1 MAEFDSF
8 FSNMSDREK
17 RAWYSMSPEERIKM
31 ARKRQ
36 IEKRRAKAEA
46 TAAKIAEAK
55 EFHRKSREYKGDDKF
70 RLFPELR
77 GDSDAPPELQLTD
90 YRGIKGTRGS
100 LSNIPPVTDTDTG
113 EGEYSLATSPE
124 GQAAKE
130 LADEKLGLS
139 ERAISV
145 SPGWASAIKS
155 SKESAESEIPWWKKL
170 GLSKGLDHATEQIK
184 EDSRIIDKDEIL
196 ERQAV
201 ERQIELQKEEE
212 AARKQAE
219 ADAAQAKLD
228 KHDYPRTVRPTN
240 TLMKRLQEYNKSD
253 KSGNI
258 RLARAADA
266 EQFEEDYQDAA
277 FDSPEEEHKREI
289 KDQLDLMQNR
299 EQMIIDA
306 KKKRDKDGKGLINLN
321 QEENKDATDVLK
333 KEVKKVE
340 VKKKGTK
347 KGKDVTG
354 DFVRF
359 DNGYPV
365 YRKGSKWAKSFN
377 DAFGKSLEDPNNKT
391 FSWTGHDGVSRSY
404 TNNRATKIVEES
416 NANIDTKPPSVITG
430 KPSPHLDEKEAD
442 PSTLM
447 PQISEYQTAKTSKAR
462 EDALFRATSNATTD
476 QEKKDIRAAIKEQAE
491 GPDKYWID
499 PRTGYAL
506 NLSRIARRV
515 KRKDEME
522 MAALFPPADRAAYLF
537 SKKMIDSEDFDAI
550 MKNPNQRR
558 ELEFKLKNLQIKEAQ
573 LKIAAHQRKAKINP
587 QRAEWL
593 KLYENAVTNDD
604 YEMQI
609 LLGKKLGF
617 SEAEL
622 KLSTDGRRKFE
633 DNKLA
638 GKGMKDEFK
647 STFHTPYSNVINKHD
662 NWIKRASSIIQTEGM
677 IDAIGLDGKKY
688 VDRRGYFRSFG
699 LFEQADMLKQPNKGK
714 LISEMPYFE
723 RIRNNEEFAGSDG
736 EFDPNKFIKNT
747 VAYEKHLLD
756 SLVYLGMDKSYSG
769 QWPRMLEFITGVQQP
784 SSIDGI
790 LSNQPQEGSKEGEAS
805 TSWGL

>member
-139 ERAISV
+139 ERAIAT
-145 SPGWASAIKS
+145 SPGLASAIAS

-333 KEVKKVE
+333 KEV
-340 VKKKGTK
+340 
-347 KGKDVTG
+347 
-354 DFVRF
+354 
-359 DNGYPV
+359 
-365 YRKGSKWAKSFN
+365 
-377 DAFGKSLEDPNNKT
+377 
-391 FSWTGHDGVSRSY
+391 
-404 TNNRATKIVEES
+404 
-416 NANIDTKPPSVITG
+416 
-430 KPSPHLDEKEAD
+430 
-442 PSTLM
+442 
-447 PQISEYQTAKTSKAR
+447 
-462 EDALFRATSNATTD
+462 
-476 QEKKDIRAAIKEQAE
+476 
-491 GPDKYWID
+491 
-499 PRTGYAL
+499 
-506 NLSRIARRV
+506 
-515 KRKDEME
+515 
-522 MAALFPPADRAAYLF
+522 
-537 SKKMIDSEDFDAI
+537 
-550 MKNPNQRR
+550 
-558 ELEFKLKNLQIKEAQ
+558 
-573 LKIAAHQRKAKINP
+573 
-587 QRAEWL
+587 
-593 KLYENAVTNDD
+593 
-604 YEMQI
+604 
-609 LLGKKLGF
+609 
-617 SEAEL
+617 
-622 KLSTDGRRKFE
+622 
-633 DNKLA
+633 
-638 GKGMKDEFK
+638 
-647 STFHTPYSNVINKHD
+647 
-662 NWIKRASSIIQTEGM
+662 
-677 IDAIGLDGKKY
+677 
-688 VDRRGYFRSFG
+688 
-699 LFEQADMLKQPNKGK
+699 
-714 LISEMPYFE
+714 
-723 RIRNNEEFAGSDG
+723 
-736 EFDPNKFIKNT
+736 
-747 VAYEKHLLD
+747 
-756 SLVYLGMDKSYSG
+756 
-769 QWPRMLEFITGVQQP
+769 
-784 SSIDGI
+784 
-790 LSNQPQEGSKEGEAS
+790 
-805 TSWGL
+805 